1 MTEDLRER
9 IGRAEAFAA
18 FRMPFDNEFTVVMQR
33 GIGAF
38 VSDSVAELAGRRGFV
53 MVPFSLGRKWP
64 VVMVRPDDVVRTHVP
79 DAWGES
85 MLSSGLC
92 SDSGRKVYEQAFE
105 AFHGAV
111 SCGEFDKLVLSR
123 CSERHLEGGNLL
135 DSFIKACH
143 MYPRM
148 MVYLC
153 RTAEGGVWFGC
164 TPEILL
170 SGRRSHYSTVALA
183 GTMSVPESD
192 TRTVE
197 WSTKNVE
204 EQRIVADYIRQKL
217 HGYADVIEE
226 EGPYT
231 SRAGHLIHLKTVFHF
246 TPAKTGF
253 IPSLVEELYPTP
265 AVCGLPKEKAKRFIE
280 ENEGYDRGYYAG
292 IVGML
297 DETGDTELYVN
308 LRCARIDGHV
318 AHLYAGGG
326 ILPTSELEQE
336 WTETEEKLKTI
347 GNVFR

>member
-9 IGRAEAFAA
+9 IGHAEAFAV
-18 FRMPFDNEFTVVMQR
+18 FRMPFDNEITVVIQK
-33 GIGAF
+33 GIGTF
-38 VSDSVAELAGRRGFV
+38 VSDAVPELAGRRGFV
-53 MVPFSLGRKWP
+53 MVPFSLGRRWP
-64 VVMVRPDDVVRTHVP
+64 IVLVRPDNVVRTHVP
-79 DAWGES
+79 DGCGES
-85 MLSSGLC
+85 LVCSGLC
-92 SDSGRKVYEQAFE
+92 CDSGRKIYEQAFE

-111 SCGEFDKLVLSR
+111 SCGEFGKLVLSR

-135 DSFIKACH
+135 DTFIKACH

-170 SGRRSHYSTVALA
+170 SGCRSHYSTVALA
-183 GTMSVPESD
+183 GTMAVQEGGA
-192 TRTVE
+192 RTVE
-197 WSTKNVE
+197 WSTKNIE

-217 HGYADVIEE
+217 YGYADVIE

-246 TPAKTGF
+246 TPAGAGF
-253 IPSLVEELYPTP
+253 VPSLVEELYPTP
-265 AVCGLPKEKAKRFIE
+265 AVCGLPKEKARRFIE

-297 DETGDTELYVN
+297 DETGETELYVN
-308 LRCARIDGHV
+308 LRCARIDGCT